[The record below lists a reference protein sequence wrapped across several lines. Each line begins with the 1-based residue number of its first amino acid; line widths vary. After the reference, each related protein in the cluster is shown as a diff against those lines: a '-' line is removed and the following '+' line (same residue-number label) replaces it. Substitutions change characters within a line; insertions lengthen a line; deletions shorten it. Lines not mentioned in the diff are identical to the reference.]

1 MLEAVCVVV
10 TQANRTIQTKPKMV
24 PVLVFI
30 LLIIWNLS
38 ADLRIGKNHYLVLS
52 FLLCIFCS
60 VNIFFILNWT
70 HEKYVCI

>member
-10 TQANRTIQTKPKMV
+10 TGANRCTTQTKPKMV

-30 LLIIWNLS
+30 LLIIQNLS
-38 ADLRIGKNHYLVLS
+38 ADLRMSKNHHILFTLH
-52 FLLCIFCS
+52 LLQCKH
-60 VNIFFILNWT
+60 FILHCA